1 MGSVHSFEDRAVAS
15 LRARLGAVEE
25 ANQDLIAFA
34 RGHHGAVAAIHRA
47 VLLCMRCADLAE
59 LLRVVTA
66 DWPGLLGIDHS
77 GVALAASPS
86 AMLAADNLLAP
97 IDPAI
102 LRRALRGL
110 GPVLLRDVERGHP
123 LFGSAC
129 AAIRAEALI
138 RIDSP
143 DGQALGLLLLGQ
155 SRSPGLEQC
164 GGGEL
169 LRFLGQS
176 LGAMIARWRD
186 QAQP

>member
-1 MGSVHSFEDRAVAS
+1 MGSVHQFEDRAVAR

-47 VLLCMRCADLAE
+47 VLLAMHAPDLAE
-59 LLRVVTA
+59 LLTIVTGE
-66 DWPGLLGIDHS
+66 WPELLGIDHS
-77 GVALAASPS
+77 ALALAGTP
-86 AMLAADNLLAP
+86 AALVAADGRSGP

-110 GPVLLRDVERGHP
+110 GPVALRDVERGHP
-123 LFGSAC
+123 LFGPAC

-138 RIDSP
+138 RLDGP
-143 DGQALGLLLLGQ
+143 DGKPLGLLLLGQ
-155 SRSPGLEQC
+155 SRSPGLDEC

-176 LGAMIARWRD
+176 LGAMIARWRE
-186 QAQP
+186 QATG